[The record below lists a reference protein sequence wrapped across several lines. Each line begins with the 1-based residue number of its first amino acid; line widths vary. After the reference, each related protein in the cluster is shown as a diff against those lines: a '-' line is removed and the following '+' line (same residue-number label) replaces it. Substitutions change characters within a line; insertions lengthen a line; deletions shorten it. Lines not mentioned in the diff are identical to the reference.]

1 MFLSKNEKSKSNQK
15 HANES
20 KENGKEQAFGSVQK
34 YIVCTLLYM
43 FKSHVSH
50 FKKERIFNIYI
61 YIYIYI
67 YIFGTFFHMFNSN
80 YFTASVAQLALI
92 NIAT

>member
-20 KENGKEQAFGSVQK
+20 KENGKEQAFRSVQK

-50 FKKERIFNIYI
+50 FEKERIFNIYI
-61 YIYIYI
+61 Y
-67 YIFGTFFHMFNSN
+67 GTFFNMFNSN
-80 YFTASVAQLALI
+80 YFTVSVAQLALI

>member
-61 YIYIYI
+61 YIIC
-67 YIFGTFFHMFNSN
+67 IFGTFFHMFNSN

>member
-61 YIYIYI
+61 YI
-67 YIFGTFFHMFNSN
+67 FGTFFHMFNSN